1 MSDINSDTVRHIAS
15 LSRLQLTEDE
25 VEQYQRELTAII
37 AFVEQLNTI
46 NTKGVEPTAQV
57 TGLENVMR
65 ADTEIDYE
73 TTPVELRKNAPEID
87 NTHIKV
93 RKVL

>member
-15 LSRLQLTEDE
+15 LSRFQLSDDE
-25 VEQYQRELTAII
+25 VEQYQKELTAII
-37 AFVEQLNTI
+37 DFVEQLKSI

-65 ADTEIDYE
+65 PDTEVDYGASPE
-73 TTPVELRKNAPEID
+73 ALRKNAPETD
-87 NTHIKV
+87 NTHLKV

>member
-1 MSDINSDTVRHIAS
+1 MSDINADTVRHIAG
-15 LSRLQLTEDE
+15 LSRFQLTDEE
-25 VEQYQRELTAII
+25 VERYQRELAAII
-37 AFVEQLNTI
+37 DFVEQLDDI

-65 ADTEIDYE
+65 ADSEVDYGASPE
-73 TTPVELRKNAPEID
+73 ELRKNAPETD
-87 NTHIKV
+87 GTHLKV